1 MIRRDFYRFGAAA
14 LGSVIGL
21 TLAIH
26 GVAFITAPLRRKGPA
41 GSALKL
47 AKLSELE
54 VGKPRAFP
62 VIEEHVDA
70 WVKYPKEPVGSV
82 WLIRKPGAGADQI
95 VAFTAECPHLG
106 CAISQAE
113 DAGSFVC
120 RCHGARFDLE
130 GKPTNA
136 VPPRPMD
143 TLAVEL
149 SQDAD
154 PVVTVHFQRFRTQV
168 KEKTPLV

>member
-21 TLAIH
+21 TLAIP
-26 GVAFITAPLRRKGPA
+26 GVAFLTAPLRRKAQA
-41 GSALKL
+41 GSALRL

-54 VGKPRAFP
+54 VGKPKAFP

-82 WLIRKPGAGADQI
+82 WLIRQREGSTEKV

-113 DAGSFVC
+113 DAASFVC

-143 TLAVEL
+143 TLDVDL
-149 SQDAD
+149 SKDDD
-154 PVVTVHFQRFRTQV
+154 PVVTVHFQRFRTQA